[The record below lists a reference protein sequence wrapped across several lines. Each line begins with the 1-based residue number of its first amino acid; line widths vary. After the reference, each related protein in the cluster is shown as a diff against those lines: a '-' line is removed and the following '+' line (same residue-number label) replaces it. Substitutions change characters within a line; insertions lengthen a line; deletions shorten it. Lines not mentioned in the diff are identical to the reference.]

1 MGRDPDYLAF
11 LRRRLSEPPPRPPA
25 ASPPGPPTGPP
36 TGAGGRDTARAIE
49 DARREHAAD
58 LARSPRPPVAIVRD
72 LALDGPAGPLP
83 ARLYH
88 PGGDRPAPA
97 MVYFHGGGWVLGD
110 VDSYDPVV
118 RALALASGVAWLS
131 VGYRRPPE
139 HPFPAPLDDAVT
151 AVRRTTARAGRLGL
165 DPARIGVA
173 GDSAGGQLA
182 AAAAALLRHA
192 GPARP
197 VLQLLVYPALDL
209 RDVPPAPPDPDGLDW
224 PPSDVHRALRL
235 YLDGADP
242 ARPEVSPL
250 LDPDPRGLPPA
261 IIATAEH
268 DRLRPQAED
277 HAERLRAAGVP
288 VTLITGTGLDHGF
301 LGWGSFARR
310 PAQAV
315 DRIGAAV
322 RTALT
327 APAPTAPPPAPQPP
341 SP

>member
-11 LRRRLSEPPPRPPA
+11 LRRRLNEPPPEPGGHAADRTPA
-25 ASPPGPPTGPP
+25 ADD
-36 TGAGGRDTARAIE
+36 RDTARAIQ

-58 LARSPRPPVAIVRD
+58 LARSPRPPVAAVRD
-72 LALDGPAGPLP
+72 LTVDGPAGPLP

-118 RALALASGVAWLS
+118 RALAAASGVAWLS

-139 HPFPAPLDDAVT
+139 HPFPAPLDDAVA
-151 AVRRTTARAGRLGL
+151 AVRWTTARTARLGL

-182 AAAAALLRHA
+182 AAAAGLLRAA

-197 VLQLLVYPALDL
+197 ALQLLVYPALDL
-209 RDVPPAPPDPDGLDW
+209 RDVPPAPPDPDGLTW
-224 PPSDVHRALRL
+224 PPSGVRRALRL

-277 HAERLRAAGVP
+277 HAARLHAAGVP
-288 VTLITGTGLDHGF
+288 VTLLTGTGLDHGF
-301 LGWGSFARR
+301 LGWSSFARR
-310 PAQAV
+310 PAEAV

-322 RTALT
+322 RAALT
-327 APAPTAPPPAPQPP
+327 APPAHPARTSAPPPPP
-341 SP
+341 A